1 MGENKRSSHIFHS
14 RVPGLESD
22 GLKQLPMKRLQNVWQ
37 NFDFWLFGSVLI
49 LSILGVALIRS
60 SIAGNAELVNHP
72 QRQTIFLG
80 ISLAVLFVVSAVN
93 YKYWITLIH
102 PMYLVTLGFLLVVF
116 TAEARFGSVRWLEVG
131 TILIQ
136 PAEIAKIVLIL
147 ALANYFANNYKD
159 AHKLTV
165 ILRSALLVGGLLIWI
180 FLQPNLS
187 TTIVLLVIWAAMLWI
202 TGIRIRAIL
211 VAILLV
217 LVILIIG
224 ALTGF
229 SFLEDYQMDRITNF
243 LFPDPEASYGE
254 TYNVDQAL
262 ITIGTGGWFGQ
273 GYNQSAQVQLR
284 FLKVR
289 HTDFIF
295 SVLAA
300 EFGFVGTVVVIAL
313 LLLVV
318 IRCIRIAQNAPD
330 MFGSLIA
337 YGFGILI
344 FFQTIVNIGVN
355 LNVIP
360 VTGLT
365 LPFVSYGGSSL
376 LSLMLGIGLVESVAM
391 RSPRRT

>member
-1 MGENKRSSHIFHS
+1 MRRIRNI
-14 RVPGLESD
+14 
-22 GLKQLPMKRLQNVWQ
+22 WQ
-37 NFDFWLFGSVLI
+37 NFDFWLFGAALI
-49 LSILGVALIRS
+49 LSILGIALIRS
-60 SIAGNAELVNHP
+60 SIAGNIELVDHP
-72 QRQTIFLG
+72 QRQTIFLL
-80 ISLAVLFVVSAVN
+80 ISLAVLFVVSAIN
-93 YKYWITLIH
+93 YKYWITLIQ
-102 PMYLVTLGFLLVVF
+102 PMYLVTLGFLLFVL
-116 TAEARFGSVRWLEVG
+116 TAEARFGAVRWLEVG

-147 ALANYFANNYKD
+147 TLANFFANNYRT
-159 AHKLTV
+159 AQKLRT
-165 ILRSALLVGGLLIWI
+165 ILQSALIVGGLVVWI

-187 TTIVLLVIWAAMLWI
+187 MTIVLLVIWASMLWI
-202 TGIRIRAIL
+202 TGIRIRFIL
-211 VAILLV
+211 IVVALV
-217 LVILIIG
+217 MAVILIG
-224 ALTGF
+224 TLTGF
-229 SFLEDYQMDRITNF
+229 SFLEAYQRDRITNF

-262 ITIGTGGWFGQ
+262 ITIGTGGLFGQ
-273 GYNQSAQVQLR
+273 GYTQSTQVQLR

-313 LLLVV
+313 LILVV
-318 IRCIRIAQNAPD
+318 VRCIRIAQNAPD
-330 MFGSLIA
+330 IFGTLIA

-355 LNVIP
+355 LNVLP

-376 LSLMLGIGLVESVAM
+376 LSLMLGIGMVESVAM
-391 RSPRRT
+391 RSPKRA